1 MIVTKEHVRK
11 NIQKF
16 LGEKYAGSVPY
27 ILSEVFL
34 KFADNGS
41 IISLAMDSEVPN
53 STVETYVGTVD
64 DITVSLVVY
73 TDMAFINVL
82 KDRGVNNQFSY
93 HTSLAKITLT
103 RATLQIEVL
112 LKEDGILDFDLPVV
126 SLIGKMSKEI
136 VQVRKKASR

>member
-34 KFADNGS
+34 RFADDRS
-41 IISLAMDSEVPN
+41 IIARAMDSEVPN

-73 TDMAFINVL
+73 TDMAFINIL
-82 KDRGVNNQFSY
+82 KDRGIDNPFPY
-93 HTSLAKITLT
+93 RTSLAKITLT
-103 RATLQIEVL
+103 RATFQIEVL

-126 SLIGKMSKEI
+126 QLIGKMAKEI
-136 VQVRKKASR
+136 VQVRKKAS